1 MTAWETAVCQRAVE
15 AFGKEHQLIICME
28 EMAELTKELTKHLR
42 GRDNLPQ
49 IAKEMADVEI
59 MLEQLK
65 LLFDLRGAVADAKEA
80 KLIRLQEMSAKREK
94 EVAEIKAIMANW
106 IEADIKRCDALHFTI
121 PMTETPE

>member
-42 GRDNLPQ
+42 GRDNIPQ
-49 IAKEMADVEI
+49 IAEEVADVEI

-65 LLFDLRGAVADAKEA
+65 ILFDLRDAVADAKEA

-106 IEADIKRCDALHFTI
+106 IEADIKRCEGLHFTI
-121 PMTETPE
+121 PLTENPE

>member
-1 MTAWETAVCQRAVE
+1 
-15 AFGKEHQLIICME
+15 
-28 EMAELTKELTKHLR
+28 
-42 GRDNLPQ
+42 
-49 IAKEMADVEI
+49 MADVEI

-65 LLFDLRGAVADAKEA
+65 LLFDLRGAVSDAKEA

-121 PMTETPE
+121 PTTETPE

>member
-1 MTAWETAVCQRAVE
+1 MTPWETAVCQRAVE

-49 IAKEMADVEI
+49 IAEEMADVEI

-106 IEADIKRCDALHFTI
+106 IDADIKRSNALHFTI

>member
-49 IAKEMADVEI
+49 IAEEMADVEI

-65 LLFDLRGAVADAKEA
+65 FLFDLRGAVADAKEA

-106 IEADIKRCDALHFTI
+106 IEADIKRRDALRFTI